1 VPTRHPLHER
11 PIAECFKIRH
21 NWDAWGLPSKYRG
34 RPKLEKRNEKDLF
47 SSDLSFCSTDVDP
60 VDRENDLRSSA
71 ACSALPTS
79 LGACYP

>member
-1 VPTRHPLHER
+1 MHGGYPASIVG
-11 PIAECFKIRH
+11 
-21 NWDAWGLPSKYRG
+21 GL
-34 RPKLEKRNEKDLF
+34 KLEKRNEKDLF